1 MSASRL
7 RFALVLGLALPLA
20 APASEPRFA
29 LVIHGGA
36 GTLTR
41 DAITP
46 ELDAAI
52 RADLNRAL
60 DAGAAALSEGA
71 ASLDAVVAAV
81 KILEDSPYFNAGKGA
96 VFTHEGH
103 NELDASIM
111 DGVTRRAGA
120 AAGLRT
126 VRNPIDLA
134 RAVMEQSPH
143 VMLIGEGAERFARER
158 GITQVEPAY
167 FRTEQRWNQL
177 QTVLEREKTRA
188 SIPASTYFGTV
199 GAVALD
205 HAGNIAAATSTG
217 GMVNKRWGRV
227 GDAPIIGAGTYADER
242 CGVSATGWGEYFI
255 RLAVAYD
262 ICARMKYAG
271 QSLAVAADTVLM
283 DDVPKLGGDGGVI
296 AIDASGA
303 IRMPFNTAGM
313 YRGWITVDGAR
324 GVAIFADEADPDGR
338 TRADSAD

>member
-1 MSASRL
+1 MSASRFSL
-7 RFALVLGLALPLA
+7 TFAAFLALPLC
-20 APASEPRFA
+20 ASATETRFA

-36 GTLTR
+36 GTLSRET
-41 DAITP
+41 ITA
-46 ELDAAI
+46 ETDAAI

-60 DAGAAALSEGA
+60 DAGAAVLSEGG

-81 KILEDSPYFNAGKGA
+81 KLLEDSPYFNAGKGA

-111 DGVTRRAGA
+111 DGATRRAGA
-120 AAGLRT
+120 VAGLRT

-143 VMLIGEGAERFARER
+143 VMLMGEGAERFARER
-158 GITQVEPAY
+158 GIEQVDPGY

-177 QTVLEREKTRA
+177 QSVLEREKAQA
-188 SIPASTYFGTV
+188 SITPSTYFGTV

-205 HAGNIAAATSTG
+205 QAGRIAAATSTG

-227 GDAPIIGAGTYADER
+227 GDAPIIGAGTYADDG

-255 RLAVAYD
+255 RLSVAHD
-262 ICARMKYAG
+262 ICARMRYG
-271 QSLAVAADTVLM
+271 QQSLAVAADKVLLE
-283 DDVPKLGGDGGVI
+283 DVPKLGGDGGVI
-296 AIDASGA
+296 AMDGSGA
-303 IRMPFNTAGM
+303 IRMPFSTAGM
-313 YRGWITVDGAR
+313 YRGWITVDGQR
-324 GVAIFADEADPDGR
+324 GVAIFADEPDPDARRSSRRDG
-338 TRADSAD
+338 

>member
-1 MSASRL
+1 MSASRFTL
-7 RFALVLGLALPLA
+7 SLALSFALPLSA
-20 APASEPRFA
+20 AAAEPRFA

-36 GTLTR
+36 GTLSR
-41 DAITP
+41 EAISAET
-46 ELDAAI
+46 DAAI
-52 RADLNRAL
+52 RADLHRAL
-60 DAGAAALSEGA
+60 DAGSAVLSKGGV
-71 ASLDAVVAAV
+71 SLDAVVASV
-81 KILEDSPYFNAGKGA
+81 KVLEDSPYFNAGKGA

-111 DGVTRRAGA
+111 DGATRRAGA
-120 AAGLRT
+120 VAGLRT

-158 GITQVEPAY
+158 GIEQVDAAY
-167 FRTEQRWNQL
+167 FRTEQRWKQL
-177 QTVLEREKTRA
+177 QGVLERERAQA
-188 SIPASTYFGTV
+188 SIEPSTYFGTV

-205 HAGNIAAATSTG
+205 QSGRLAAATSTG

-227 GDAPIIGAGTYADER
+227 GDAPIIGAGTYADDG

-262 ICARMKYAG
+262 ICARMRYG
-271 QSLAVAADTVLM
+271 RQSLAVAADAVLLQE
-283 DDVPKLGGDGGVI
+283 VPKLGGDGGVI
-296 AIDASGA
+296 AMDASGA

-313 YRGWITVDGAR
+313 YRGWITVDGQR
-324 GVAIFADEADPDGR
+324 GVAIFADEPDPDARGGA
-338 TRADSAD
+338 RADN